1 MAINLIVKPEVA
13 TVLKERGIKEDEVKT
28 LVDWAETT
36 KEKFV
41 DAGKGLHWTTKRM
54 GNVNI
59 SAIYKPAGGNN
70 LELVTAYGF
79 KVMQV
84 GITDYILEDATDWVY
99 ARTTEKVTRITADWE
114 YIGVRR
120 LASALGCKGCPTA
133 YLEEYMATKTIA
145 IAQMLLEKKKG
156 A

>member
-1 MAINLIVKPEVA
+1 MATNLIIKPEVA
-13 TVLKERGIKEDEVKT
+13 AVLKERGIKEDDVKT

-36 KEKFV
+36 KEKFI
-41 DAGKGLHWTTKRM
+41 DFGKNLHWTTKQM
-54 GNVNI
+54 GNVNL
-59 SAIYKPAGGNN
+59 SAVYKPGGAG

-79 KVMQV
+79 KVIQK
-84 GITDYILEDATDWVY
+84 GITDYIAEDTTDWVY
-99 ARTTEKVTRITADWE
+99 AKTNEKVIRITADWE

-120 LASALGCKGCPTA
+120 LASALGCKSCPTA

>member
-1 MAINLIVKPEVA
+1 MAINLVIKPEVA
-13 TVLKERGIKEDEVKT
+13 AVLKERGIKEDEVKT

-41 DAGKGLHWTTKRM
+41 DAGKNLHWTTKVM
-54 GNVNI
+54 GNANY
-59 SAIYKPAGGNN
+59 SAIYKPAGTGF
-70 LELVTAYGF
+70 ELVTAFSY
-79 KVMQV
+79 KVMQKA
-84 GITDYILEDATDWVY
+84 ITDYILEDTTDWAY
-99 ARTTEKVTRITADWE
+99 AKTGEKVTRITADWE

-120 LASALGCKGCPTA
+120 LASALGCKSCPTA

>member
-1 MAINLIVKPEVA
+1 MTINLVIKPEVA
-13 TVLKERGIKEDEVKT
+13 AVLKERGIKEDEVKT

-41 DAGKGLHWTTKRM
+41 DAGKNLHWTTKAI
-54 GNVNI
+54 GNANL
-59 SAIYKPAGGNN
+59 SAVYKPAGTGF
-70 LELVTAYGF
+70 ELVTAYGF
-79 KVMQV
+79 KVMQK
-84 GITDYILEDATDWVY
+84 GITDYVLEDTTDWAY
-99 ARTTEKVTRITADWE
+99 AKTGEKVTRITADWE

-120 LASALGCKGCPTA
+120 LASALGCKSCPTA

-156 A
+156 S